1 LLAGVIGAFLPATLE
16 ETMSA
21 SLDQARAVL
30 AAQPFSRLLGARL
43 NPFGLDG
50 IELEVPVRPAH
61 RQQQG
66 FAHGGL
72 LGYAADNALTFAAGA
87 VVGPGVLTAGYTIN
101 LLAPVVGDR
110 LVTRAV
116 VVSAGQRLITAR
128 CELIEPHPERDRVCA
143 IAQGSIARTG

>member
-1 LLAGVIGAFLPATLE
+1 MP
-16 ETMSA
+16 A

-30 AAQPFSRLLGARL
+30 AAQPFSRLLGAQL
-43 NPFGLDG
+43 NTFGLDG

-66 FAHGGL
+66 RPWR
-72 LGYAADNALTFAAGA
+72 AARLCRRQRPHLRRWA

-116 VVSAGQRLITAR
+116 VVSAGQRLITAG
-128 CELIEPHPERDRVCA
+128 CELIEPHPEHDRVCA
-143 IAQGSIARTG
+143 IAQGTIARTG

>member
-1 LLAGVIGAFLPATLE
+1 
-16 ETMSA
+16 MSA

-43 NPFGLDG
+43 NTFGLDG

-61 RQQQG
+61 RQQHG

-87 VVGPGVLTAGYTIN
+87 VAGPGVLTAGYTIN

-143 IAQGSIARTG
+143 IAQGTIARTG